1 MGDKM
6 TRKEAAEALG
16 VSTKTLALWEKNGKI
31 PPAERDWRGWR
42 VYDAETVAHI
52 RKTLLGD
59 ERAQPTLEIPAMV
72 VSTPN
77 RLPGHVKS
85 ITLEGLTAEVTVILD
100 GGLEI
105 VSALPR
111 SSVRRMGLR
120 VGDRVIVLLKPSDV
134 ILAR

>member
-1 MGDKM
+1 MDKM

-42 VYDAETVAHI
+42 VYDAETVAEI
-52 RKTLLGD
+52 RRTLLGD

-77 RLPGHVKS
+77 RLPGYVKS
-85 ITLEGLTAEVTVILD
+85 IAIEGLLAEVTVALD

-105 VSALPR
+105 VASISR
-111 SSVRRMGLR
+111 SSLRRMGLR
-120 VGDRVIVLLKPSDV
+120 VGDRVLALLKPSDV